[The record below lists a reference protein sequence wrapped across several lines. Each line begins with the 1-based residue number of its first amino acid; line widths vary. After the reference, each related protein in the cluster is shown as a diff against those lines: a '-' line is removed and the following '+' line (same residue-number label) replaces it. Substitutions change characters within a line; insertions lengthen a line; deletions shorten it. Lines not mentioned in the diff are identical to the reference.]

1 MFLRVCV
8 SVCVSFRPT
17 IKLCGRPCNAPFQ
30 FEILYICANISF
42 LWLFC
47 GRLRACSAA
56 AARPTAVWLL
66 RLVLKCLRA
75 VIAPSAA
82 SSSSQAS
89 ALNGTGS
96 GNRGKHTLCFF
107 VACGMWQT
115 TTLKWMLLRLKKCS
129 AQQRMWQAHE
139 CTTIWRMQMYVYV
152 FVCVFHNFFLYE
164 FLTNYAEQ
172 TNAWLKCLNDW
183 MVEWIAGKQLKRH
196 YMCVCVCVWVSE
208 KFTFLVVETRRWQSA
223 FGEGCYHCS
232 SATTPKWV

>member
-1 MFLRVCV
+1 MKGTAPTSNFLHFLTTTVVHRYLRFLYFRLCSCHIFYCALHAAFWVLLNYSNSRPSAQKLPQNRIKAMYNSKNSKKKNRKKYLHLENPTSHGKCAPRFPFITHCVATLCVHVFLRVCV

-56 AARPTAVWLL
+56 AAPPTAVWLL

-75 VIAPSAA
+75 VIAPSAT

-96 GNRGKHTLCFF
+96 GNRGKHTLCF
-107 VACGMWQT
+107 CGMWHV
-115 TTLKWMLLRLKKCS
+115 
-129 AQQRMWQAHE
+129 AD
-139 CTTIWRMQMYVYV
+139 
-152 FVCVFHNFFLYE
+152 
-164 FLTNYAEQ
+164 NYSQVNVIA
-172 TNAWLKCLNDW
+172 
-183 MVEWIAGKQLKRH
+183 VEK
-196 YMCVCVCVWVSE
+196 V
-208 KFTFLVVETRRWQSA
+208 
-223 FGEGCYHCS
+223 
-232 SATTPKWV
+232 